1 MLIHTKTETQTELKK
16 QCEDLYSILQ
26 QHCLSI
32 TNNRWDADDLTQE
45 TFAKTLSY
53 YASKSEPNI
62 TMPLLR
68 TIARNSWIDEVRK
81 KSKLQLGPV
90 DECGHE
96 DKKSEDLQE
105 ALDQLIE
112 KLTPKQLLAFVMKEA
127 FLYSLSEIANT
138 LQIKETAVKALLYRA
153 RQKSQDHTG
162 DFSHHWLNIPQDW
175 FKSRLL
181 QAVKYE
187 NPAFLEEL
195 IIAIGKTTSQKHV
208 HKESRLPVC
217 MMLQTLP
224 KINMAA

>member
-1 MLIHTKTETQTELKK
+1 MLIHTKTETQIELKK
-16 QCEDLYSILQ
+16 QCEDLYTILQ
-26 QHCLSI
+26 QHCRSI
-32 TNNRWDADDLTQE
+32 TNNCWDADDLTQE
-45 TFAKTLSY
+45 TLAKTLTFY
-53 YASKSEPNI
+53 GSKGEPNI

-96 DKKSEDLQE
+96 DKRSEDLQE

-127 FLYSLSEIANT
+127 FLYSLSDIANT

-162 DFSHHWLNIPQDW
+162 DFSHHWLNISQDW

-181 QAVKYE
+181 HAVKYE
-187 NPAFLEEL
+187 NPAILEEL
-195 IIAIGKTTSQKHV
+195 IIAIGITSSQKHV
-208 HKESRLPVC
+208 QTNSRSPHC

-224 KINMAA
+224 PIQMAA